1 MRVFVTA
8 WMVAFALASSAF
20 AGNIALTSL
29 GASAT
34 CGGTLALPNYPDI
47 CYLILPY
54 PNPGGTQYLPSNT
67 IDGDPATQW
76 VAPGGTQ
83 NPTLLINL
91 GGLYTVDSITISGVG
106 NPGRSVGF
114 SVFVGTSSDLTTL
127 EGGTAIGTVGSQAD
141 GTLWNDTFLVST
153 SSQIQYVLYDVTFA
167 NGNGT
172 SGTTGVEDAF
182 AATIS
187 VDHPDD
193 PSVPEPGTFGLMGA
207 GLLALSFTRR
217 SRK

>member
-1 MRVFVTA
+1 MRFSVSA
-8 WMVAFALASSAF
+8 LVAAVALASPAY
-20 AGNIALTSL
+20 AGNIALTSM
-29 GASAT
+29 GATAT
-34 CGGTLALPNYPDI
+34 CGGTIVLPDYPDI
-47 CYLILPY
+47 CYLIYYY
-54 PNPGGTQYLPSNT
+54 PSGTQYLPSNA

-114 SVFVGTSSDLTTL
+114 SVFAGTSSDLTTL